1 MTTEENKTIIRQ
13 FFSAWNTH
21 DIAGL
26 TSLIAEQCNG
36 GGPEGARREF
46 EAFFKAFPDLA
57 VTLETIL
64 AEGDLVATRSIM
76 GGTQSGDFMGVS
88 ASGKT
93 AQMKAHHIFRL
104 EDGKIVSRLG
114 QMDRLEVMQ
123 QLGMKLVPKE

>member
-1 MTTEENKTIIRQ
+1 MSEQNKAIIRQ
-13 FFSAWNTH
+13 FFTSWNAH
-21 DIAGL
+21 DIGL
-26 TSLIAEQCNG
+26 ATSLIGEQCNG

-46 EAFFKAFPDLA
+46 EAFFKAFPDLS

-76 GGTQSGDFMGVS
+76 RGTQAADFMGAPS
-88 ASGKT
+88 RGKS

-123 QLGMKLVPKE
+123 QLGMKLVAE